1 MILKEYRICMP
12 ITVEE
17 VGQNITFCH
26 LMIIG
31 NCSEEGVDNHKIAI
45 DQPKGN
51 AEKDLL

>member
-1 MILKEYRICMP
+1 MP

-17 VGQNITFCH
+17 VGQNLTFCH

-31 NCSEEGVDNHKIAI
+31 NCFEERVDNHKIEI
-45 DQPKGN
+45 DQPTGN